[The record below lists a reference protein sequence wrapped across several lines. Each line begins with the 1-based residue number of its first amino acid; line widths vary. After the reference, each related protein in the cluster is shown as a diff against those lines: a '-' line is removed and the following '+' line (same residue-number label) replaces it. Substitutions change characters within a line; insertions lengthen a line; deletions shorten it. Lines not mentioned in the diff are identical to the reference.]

1 MNLSVNQIKLWVDQ
15 GSEFYN
21 NPVQKWFDDNDILTY
36 SLHNEGK
43 PVVPGRFMK
52 NLKGKIYKK
61 VTANKSKRYLSYL
74 KTLVDK

>member
-21 NPVQKWFDDNDILTY
+21 NPGQKWFDDNDILTY

-52 NLKGKIYKK
+52 SLKGKI
-61 VTANKSKRYLSYL
+61 
-74 KTLVDK
+74 

>member
-21 NPVQKWFDDNDILTY
+21 NPVQKWFDDSDILTY

-52 NLKGKIYKK
+52 SLKGKI
-61 VTANKSKRYLSYL
+61 
-74 KTLVDK
+74 